1 MDYKNKERRQSLD
14 KKRLSKSIPKVEF
27 IIDQKA
33 KDNNKNNNDSSKLS
47 NEFFDILEN
56 QLDPELYTS
65 HNGDETMQT

>member
-56 QLDPELYTS
+56 HLDPELYTS